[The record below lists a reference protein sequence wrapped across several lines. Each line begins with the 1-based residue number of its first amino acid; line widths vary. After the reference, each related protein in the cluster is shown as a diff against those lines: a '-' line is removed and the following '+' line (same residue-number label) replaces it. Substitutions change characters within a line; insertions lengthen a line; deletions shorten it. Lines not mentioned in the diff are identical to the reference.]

1 MAVLPILTY
10 PNQLLKEKA
19 KRVNEINNGIKKI
32 AKDLKDTMFAS
43 PGSVGVAAPQ
53 VGILKRI
60 ICIDVSKHKKAN
72 SNHGLLIL
80 INPEILAK
88 GGGVIVREGCMSVP
102 DYTANIKRAS
112 WVLLDAVDLKGKQ
125 IIIESIGF
133 EAVVLQHEIDHL
145 NGILF
150 LDRIAS
156 LTTDLFR
163 RKNYK

>member
-10 PNQLLKEKA
+10 PNPILKEKA
-19 KRVNEINNGIKKI
+19 KRITEIDGGIKKI
-32 AKDLKDTMFAS
+32 AKDLKDTMHSS
-43 PGSVGVAAPQ
+43 PGSVGIAAPQ
-53 VGILKRI
+53 IGILKRI

-72 SNHGLLIL
+72 SNHGLLLL

-88 GGGVIVREGCMSVP
+88 GGGVMVREGCMSIP

-112 WVLLDAVDLKGKQ
+112 WVLIDALDLDGKQ
-125 IIIESIGF
+125 VVIESAGF
-133 EAVVLQHEIDHL
+133 EAVVFQHEIDHL

-163 RKNYK
+163 RKIYR